1 MDALFRHRWAGR
13 TGGAN
18 ERPCSVEKWP
28 ELRLAVRLSVVGAAS
43 HGVAVLASISAVA
56 ARFAEAACASLLGS
70 RGGRIVPSARTREPG
85 TQLRSGSAPVR
96 VRRLGASWRV
106 GFAAG
111 VNCRLTDR
119 EPPLSE

>member
-56 ARFAEAACASLLGS
+56 ARFGTSVASSLLKPS
-70 RGGRIVPSARTREPG
+70 LYQTNHSLRKTGGEASA
-85 TQLRSGSAPVR
+85 
-96 VRRLGASWRV
+96 
-106 GFAAG
+106 
-111 VNCRLTDR
+111 
-119 EPPLSE
+119 